1 MFSTLE
7 IALYIV
13 AALTALWI
21 FADALVME
29 EEEDQEK

>member
-1 MFSTLE
+1 MFSSLE

-29 EEEDQEK
+29 AEEDQEK

>member
-29 EEEDQEK
+29 EEDQEK

>member
-1 MFSTLE
+1 MFSSLE
-7 IALYIV
+7 IALYIL

-29 EEEDQEK
+29 EEDQEK